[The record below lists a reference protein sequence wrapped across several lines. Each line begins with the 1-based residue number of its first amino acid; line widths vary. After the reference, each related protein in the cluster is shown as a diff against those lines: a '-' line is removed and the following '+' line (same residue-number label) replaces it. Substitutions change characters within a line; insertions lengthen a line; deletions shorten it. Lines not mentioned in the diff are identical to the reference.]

1 VKLLF
6 DTHVFL
12 WWTSSP
18 ERLPSTVVEQLC
30 SPQSEL
36 YLSAASAWEVRIKEQ
51 LNRLNLSE
59 PWQTIVDREVTQNG
73 LQLLPISFLHT
84 NNLLNLQ
91 PLHKDPFDRMLMAQ
105 SLAEEMFLVS
115 GDSWIHS
122 YPSIRVLW
130 GLSNL

>member
-105 SLAEEMFLVS
+105 SLAEEMYLVS

-122 YPSIRVLW
+122 YPNIRVLW
-130 GLSNL
+130 S

>member
-1 VKLLF
+1 MKLLF
-6 DTHVFL
+6 DTHAFL

-105 SLAEEMFLVS
+105 SLAEEMYLVS

-122 YPSIRVLW
+122 YPNIRVLW
-130 GLSNL
+130 S